1 VVTKKALYEL
11 QENPCC
17 DQDFLSARLTTWM
30 HRVYHPRSSLCEHG
44 IELSFHQVFHACC
57 ARRGSH
63 DNQDIR
69 GGKLCIIPESSIS
82 VVAGC
87 GTFAN
92 NDVRR
97 MRDLLLTHRK
107 LFIAMAGLPGTGK
120 SAIAQQLGKR
130 LNALVLN
137 KDTIRARLFTHNAID
152 FSREQD
158 DLCMKIIFIVSE
170 YLLRANSEQIII
182 VDGRTFSKSYQ
193 VAQLLAQAELLKV
206 TPVILE
212 CVCADS
218 IARQR
223 LEDGQA
229 TCAHPARNRTYKLYL
244 DLKEHAELITVDRLV
259 IDTGEESLEVSVDR
273 CMAYINDFSH

>member
-1 VVTKKALYEL
+1 
-11 QENPCC
+11 
-17 DQDFLSARLTTWM
+17 
-30 HRVYHPRSSLCEHG
+30 
-44 IELSFHQVFHACC
+44 
-57 ARRGSH
+57 
-63 DNQDIR
+63 
-69 GGKLCIIPESSIS
+69 
-82 VVAGC
+82 
-87 GTFAN
+87 
-92 NDVRR
+92 

-137 KDTIRARLFTHNAID
+137 KDTIRARLFTHDAID

-170 YLLRANSEQIII
+170 YLLRANAEQIII

-193 VAQLLAQAELLKV
+193 VEQLLAQAELLKA

-259 IDTGEESLEVSVDR
+259 IDTGGESLEVSVDR